1 MEGVTVAEAARSTGW
16 NPEYLRRLLRQGI
29 VQSTRVGNVYL
40 VDMDS
45 LLAYTRQQTSDGN
58 VNTGPQA

>member
-1 MEGVTVAEAARSTGW
+1 MEGVTVAEAAKLTGW
-16 NPEYLRRLLRQGI
+16 NTEYLRRLLRQGT
-29 VQSTRVGNVYL
+29 VESTRVGTVYL

-58 VNTGPQA
+58 GNTGPQA